1 MLISKED
8 GRRLIEAVE
17 RPQATSQD
25 TSDTS
30 EIASL
35 CLCLFSLGFA
45 PSDSEL
51 TTISFSCDIIGHSFM
66 MFIYELY
73 VYYIS
78 FHDL

>member
-8 GRRLIEAVE
+8 GRRLIEAVA
-17 RPQATSQD
+17 QATSQD